1 MENNHKRGKEEAFR
15 DTISTVDEEGKRKW
29 LYPKKPVGKYTN
41 YRTYLSY
48 VLLLMLFG
56 TPWVKIG
63 GEPLLMINVVT
74 RKFVLFGQ
82 VFWPQDFYLF
92 GLIMV
97 TLVIFVVLFTTVY
110 GRVFCGWLCPQTI
123 FMEMVYR
130 KIEYWIDGDHKQQER
145 LTKQKWDAE
154 KIRKRIFKYTIFY
167 LIALAISHTFLAYII
182 GSDGLIEIQ
191 TSPMQE
197 HLGGF
202 LTIIGFSWVFFFVY
216 AWFREQ
222 VCLIVC
228 PYGRLQG
235 VMLDR
240 NSLVV
245 AYDYIR
251 GERKEGRAKFRKNE
265 NRKEL
270 GKGDCIDCNQCV
282 DVCPTGIDIRNGT
295 QLECINCT
303 ACMDACD
310 FIMLKTNQ
318 DQGLI
323 RLDSENAIADKT
335 KKRTTIRTKAYSAIL
350 LLLVVFIVYLFT
362 LRGNMETTIL
372 RTPGMLF
379 QEQEGGFI
387 TNLYNVKVINKS
399 NKELHLTFEI
409 IDGKGTIEMVG
420 GEVLSVEKGKS
431 GQQAFF
437 IKIHQDDLKIK
448 KTPIVIGVYKDGEL
462 MEKNKTNF
470 LGPNK

>member
-1 MENNHKRGKEEAFR
+1 MENNHKRGGEEAFR
-15 DTISTVDEEGKRKW
+15 DTISTVDKEGKRKW
-29 LYPKKPVGKYTN
+29 LYPKKPKGKYFN
-41 YRTYLSY
+41 YRNLLSY
-48 VLLLMLFG
+48 LLLILLFG
-56 TPWVKIG
+56 TPWIKIG
-63 GEPLLMINVVT
+63 GEPLLMINIIT

-92 GLIMV
+92 GLIMI
-97 TLVIFVVLFTTVY
+97 TLVIFVVLFTTIY

-123 FMEMVYR
+123 FMEMVFR
-130 KIEYWIDGDHKQQER
+130 KIEYWIDGNNKQQER
-145 LTKQKWDAE
+145 LKKQKWNAN
-154 KIRKRIFKYTIFY
+154 KIGKRILKYSIFY

-182 GSDGLIEIQ
+182 GSDELIKIQ
-191 TSPMQE
+191 SSPMKE

-251 GERKEGRAKFRKNE
+251 GERKEGRAKFKKYEDR
-265 NRKEL
+265 L
-270 GKGDCIDCNQCV
+270 AIGKGDCIDCNQCV
-282 DVCPTGIDIRNGT
+282 EVCPTGIDIRNGT

-303 ACMDACD
+303 ACMDSCD
-310 FIMLKTNQ
+310 FMMVKTGQ
-318 DQGLI
+318 EKGLI
-323 RLDSENAIADKT
+323 RLDSENAIASGSKN
-335 KKRTTIRTKAYSAIL
+335 RITTRVKAYSAVLML
-350 LLLVVFIVYLFT
+350 LIIFIFYLFT
-362 LRGNMETTIL
+362 LRGSMETSIL
-372 RTPGMLF
+372 RTPGMLY

-399 NKELHLTFEI
+399 NKELSLTFKLLNTN
-409 IDGKGTIEMVG
+409 GSVEMVG
-420 GEVLSVEKGKS
+420 NEILSVDKGES
-431 GQQAFF
+431 NQQAFF
-437 IKIHQDDLKIK
+437 IKIHQDHLSVK
-448 KTPIVIGVYKDGEL
+448 KTPVIIGVYQNGKL
-462 MEKNKTNF
+462 MEEEETNF
-470 LGPNK
+470 LGPSK

>member
-15 DTISTVDEEGKRKW
+15 DTITTVDEQGKRKW
-29 LYPKKPVGKYTN
+29 LFPKKPKGKFYN
-41 YRTYLSY
+41 YRTALSY
-48 VLLLMLFG
+48 FLLILLFG
-56 TPWVKIG
+56 APWVKIG
-63 GEPLLMINVVT
+63 GEPLIMINIIT

-82 VFWPQDFYLF
+82 VFWPQDFHLF
-92 GLIMV
+92 GLIMICM
-97 TLVIFVVLFTTVY
+97 VIFIVLFTTIF
-110 GRVFCGWLCPQTI
+110 GRFFCGWICPQTI

-130 KIEYWIDGDHKQQER
+130 KIEYWIDGDYKQQIR
-145 LTKQKWDAE
+145 LKKQAWNFS
-154 KIRKRIFKYTIFY
+154 KIWKRTFKYSLFY

-182 GSDGLIEIQ
+182 GAEELIDIQ
-191 TSPMQE
+191 TSPIQE

-202 LTIIGFSWVFFFVY
+202 ISIIVFSLVFFFVF

-251 GERKEGRAKFRKNE
+251 GEGKKGRAKFRKNE
-265 NRKEL
+265 NRTEI

-282 DVCPTGIDIRNGT
+282 NVCPTGIDIRNGT
-295 QLECINCT
+295 QLECVNCT

-310 FIMLKTNQ
+310 FMMEKTNQ
-318 DQGLI
+318 ATGLI
-323 RLDSENAIADKT
+323 RLDSENSIANQT
-335 KKRTTIRTKAYSAIL
+335 ENRLTTRSKAYSVFLVL
-350 LLLVVFIVYLFT
+350 LIAFIVYLFT
-362 LRGNMETTIL
+362 LRGSMEATIL

-379 QEQEGGFI
+379 QEQDGGYI

-399 NKELHLTFEI
+399 NKTLNLEFKLLEH
-409 IDGKGTIEMVG
+409 KGSIEMVG
-420 GEVLSVEKGKS
+420 AQVLSIKKGAS
-431 GQQAFF
+431 NQQALFV
-437 IKIHQDDLKIK
+437 KIHKDDLTTK
-448 KTPIVIGVYKDGEL
+448 KTHIVIGVYEDGKLLE
-462 MEKNKTNF
+462 EDKTNF